1 MHEGRI
7 IEAGEKHIL
16 SFNLWAMRKHSGQVL
31 LVTFPP
37 AEEAA
42 SKLQGVEALHE
53 AANDKSSYVLA
64 VADAK
69 GSEMLAAH
77 IEWVS
82 GQAEGGDIIR
92 HSCKLFTFEQFGTLF
107 RVLTQSHISA
117 TELAANKPVIDF
129 YCPSFVYEHLLVDKA
144 SQPVA
149 SSPEVKSPEVV
160 GGIKAACDFS
170 APSDD
175 IIVCESEER
184 MRVVADLART
194 LQLPYV
200 PFKMIFVEGVL
211 QTFGECGDDAF
222 TLPLLPVWLS
232 LGDHDS
238 IFMFR
243 NIAGLSPPKLM
254 TLGEL
259 HARFGFLEHA
269 RPEQLAKLHPGERV
283 KGLSAVAS
291 EEDYYGNDVRALS
304 LMFALDMTTG
314 HCMDGPHA
322 RRGIFDRWASRMRC
336 AVFES
341 TAHYGTPPLVYL
353 PGAADVEVGTS
364 NGLFHRDGAGRTCF
378 SAAEAKAASDF
389 IASLNLED
397 KVKARLQEKRFVLPQ
412 VHEDVLAGFCNENV
426 YGKLNLLSVTGV
438 VRLDRDAP
446 KGSLPAAGEE
456 EATFDVWPPPSVLDD
471 AIHTNFRNHILP
483 YAEYSMEHGIVV
495 LPSHQSTDDEDED
508 DEDDEDDALRDSDDA
523 ENAEDAGQGGSAP

>member
-107 RVLTQSHISA
+107 RVLTQSHISP

-259 HARFGFLEHA
+259 HAR
-269 RPEQLAKLHPGERV
+269 
-283 KGLSAVAS
+283 
-291 EEDYYGNDVRALS
+291 
-304 LMFALDMTTG
+304 
-314 HCMDGPHA
+314 
-322 RRGIFDRWASRMRC
+322 
-336 AVFES
+336 
-341 TAHYGTPPLVYL
+341 
-353 PGAADVEVGTS
+353 
-364 NGLFHRDGAGRTCF
+364 
-378 SAAEAKAASDF
+378 
-389 IASLNLED
+389 
-397 KVKARLQEKRFVLPQ
+397 EKRFDAGRDANATQ
-412 VHEDVLAGFCNENV
+412 RISHARVLAE
-426 YGKLNLLSVTGV
+426 LLGCV
-438 VRLDRDAP
+438 
-446 KGSLPAAGEE
+446 
-456 EATFDVWPPPSVLDD
+456 
-471 AIHTNFRNHILP
+471 
-483 YAEYSMEHGIVV
+483 
-495 LPSHQSTDDEDED
+495 Q
-508 DEDDEDDALRDSDDA
+508 
-523 ENAEDAGQGGSAP
+523 